1 MSGTDPVDRPGPDEP
16 GPPTASGPPVEP
28 VPPGRHGRPDG
39 RGSAGER
46 PSWQGAP
53 GFSGLDPASVPPH
66 APLPGAPPYPPGTEP
81 DRAAVID
88 GPATPGTG
96 AVLPRCVAAAA
107 GWVGVALLLALFT
120 GVGSWPLRGLALV
133 VPWAL
138 ASVALVFPARR
149 GVGPGGLVA
158 LAFAPFWLVHA
169 FLVGL
174 LSW

>member
-1 MSGTDPVDRPGPDEP
+1 MSGTDPADRPGPDEP
-16 GPPTASGPPVEP
+16 A
-28 VPPGRHGRPDG
+28 RPDVPG
-39 RGSAGER
+39 AAGAT

-53 GFSGLDPASVPPH
+53 GFSGIDPGSVPPH

-81 DRAAVID
+81 ERAAVAERS
-88 GPATPGTG
+88 PQLPGVA

-107 GWVGVALLLALFT
+107 GWVAVALLLALFT

-133 VPWAL
+133 VPWGLAAL
-138 ASVALVFPARR
+138 ALVFPARR

-174 LSW
+174 LGW